1 MLILIIY
8 SDVNVEDIGQR
19 NDDNLVYLA
28 TAMLG
33 KN

>member
-28 TAMLG
+28 AEMLG